1 MEKFSKRLKLLR
13 IERDLK
19 QHDMALYLK
28 LSDAGYRCYEQ
39 GRGFPDVS
47 KLCALADFF
56 NVSLDYL
63 MGRSETRERQ
73 P

>member
-39 GRGFPDVS
+39 GRGFPDVP
-47 KLCALADFF
+47 KLCAL
-56 NVSLDYL
+56 S
-63 MGRSETRERQ
+63 M
-73 P
+73 